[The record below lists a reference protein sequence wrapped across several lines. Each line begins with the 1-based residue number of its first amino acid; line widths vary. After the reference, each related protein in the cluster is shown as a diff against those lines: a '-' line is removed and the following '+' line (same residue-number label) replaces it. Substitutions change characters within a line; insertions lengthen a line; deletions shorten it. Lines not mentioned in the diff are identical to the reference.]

1 MSDLSTVISIVPRLP
16 NAIDGVGDYAL
27 NLARQL
33 RQDFNIQTQFIVGNP
48 EWHGELEIEGFSV
61 NQVIDSNSAQLAAL
75 LEGDRTSPVL
85 LHYVGYGYAKRGC
98 PIWLV
103 DGIQRWKNL
112 YPQRSLVT
120 MFHELYASS
129 YLPWQSSFWLSPL
142 QKNLAT
148 RLAKL
153 SDRSITNTQSYA
165 ETLCKLLP
173 NQRFESISLPV
184 FSNIGELNHE
194 IPLSKRTKRLVTFGH
209 KNSRVRIYQEY
220 VTDLEQIC
228 QDFNVEEICDIGSP
242 TGVALPNIRN
252 VPIVEKGIIE
262 SSQISKILNDSIIGF
277 LIFPP
282 PLQLAKSTIFAA
294 YCAHGLIPYMVS
306 GSAITINN
314 LEMGKHYLS
323 TSNPSY
329 KLSLKIGQEIANNAY
344 DWYQTHSLSKQAKIF
359 SKYLFTRYQ

>member
-1 MSDLSTVISIVPRLP
+1 MSDLSTVISIVTRLP

-48 EWHGELEIEGFSV
+48 DWKGELEIEGFSV
-61 NQVIDSNSAQLAAL
+61 HQVIDSNSAQLAEL
-75 LEGDRTSPVL
+75 LECDRNAPVL

-98 PIWLV
+98 PVWLV

-112 YPQRSLVT
+112 YPDRLLMT
-120 MFHELYASS
+120 MFHELYA
-129 YLPWQSSFWLSPL
+129 LETPPWTSSFWLSPL
-142 QKNLAT
+142 QKKLVT

-153 SDRSITNTQSYA
+153 SDRSITNTQGHA
-165 ETLCKLLP
+165 ETLCKLVP
-173 NQRFESISLPV
+173 NQKFECISLPV

-194 IPLSKRTKRLVTFGH
+194 IPLSARTKRLVTFGH
-209 KNSRVRIYQEY
+209 KNSRARIYQEHL
-220 VTDLEQIC
+220 TDLEQIC
-228 QDFNVEEICDIGSP
+228 QTFDIEEICDIGNP
-242 TGVALPNIRN
+242 TGVAFPNIRN
-252 VPIVEKGIIE
+252 APIVEKGILE
-262 SSQISKILNDSIIGF
+262 SSQISKILSNSIIGF

-282 PLQLAKSTIFAA
+282 PVQLAKSGVFAA
-294 YCAHGLIPYMVS
+294 YCAHGLIPHTAS
-306 GSAITINN
+306 GSVIAVDN

-329 KLSLKIGQEIANNAY
+329 ESSLRRGQEIADNAY

-359 SKYLFTRYQ
+359 SQYLGTSE